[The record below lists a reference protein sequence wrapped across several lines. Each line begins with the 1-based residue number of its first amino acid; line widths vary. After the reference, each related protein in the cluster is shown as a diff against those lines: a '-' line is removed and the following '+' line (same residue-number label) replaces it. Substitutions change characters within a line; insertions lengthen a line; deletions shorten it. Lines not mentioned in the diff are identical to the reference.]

1 MPRPNENRVLNRL
14 GARELTKE
22 ELEAVTGS
30 SSPPCR
36 LTFTHLPGGS
46 SDEDTQC

>member
-1 MPRPNENRVLNRL
+1 VLNRL
-14 GARELTKE
+14 GARELTNE

-36 LTFTHLPGGS
+36 LTFSHLPGGS
-46 SDEDTQC
+46 TDEDTQC